1 MTALVEMIVQK
12 FTEAAPIETTMSN
25 FVAGVLEN
33 TAAKLAR
40 FEQGAEAGSVEQTA
54 SPSETAPIS

>member
-1 MTALVEMIVQK
+1 MTAFVEAIVQK

-25 FVAGVLEN
+25 IVAGVLES

-40 FEQGAEAGSVEQTA
+40 FERDDEPRQEPGEEAA
-54 SPSETAPIS
+54 